1 MKPICL
7 RAFVATFIAALSSTG
22 ALTAAPGGEHLD
34 NPFVGASF
42 YRNID
47 YVASVNAA
55 AALHGGAV
63 GQQMRRVA
71 NYPTFLWLDSIAA
84 VNGTGA
90 YPRGLA
96 GHLDQ
101 ALMQGANAIGI
112 VIYNLP
118 NRDGSALASN
128 GELLIAQNGLYRY
141 KTEYIDVIYSIVSQ
155 AKYSGLRIVMV
166 IEPDSLPNLITNLS
180 FPKVAEANSTGAY
193 VQGVQYAI
201 GTLRSLIN
209 TYAYID
215 VAHAGWLGWSSNL
228 TPFANLLKQVGAGIP
243 GGNSKVDGFIS
254 NTANYNV
261 FVEPYMTANQLI
273 GGQPVRSTPI
283 WYDWND
289 HIEERS
295 FALAL
300 RTALTTGSDAYPTS
314 VGLLLDTSRNGWGGA
329 ARPIGPSTSTVRNTF
344 VRATTL
350 DRRIHKGNWGN
361 QSGAGIGARP
371 MANPSAN
378 YDAFVWVKP
387 PGESD
392 GSSSLIPVGPE
403 NPDGKGFDRMCDP
416 TYHGNS
422 LNGNQLTGALPNAP
436 VSGRWFQ
443 SQFVELVQNAYPAFI
458 ASTAVSFVIT
468 STWATGYNGEIT
480 VTNNG
485 DTAVSGWTLEFDF
498 TGTITNIWNGS
509 ITSHVGTHYVIQNA
523 TYNAAIAVGASVAVG
538 FSADPA
544 NQAQPPTNYIFN
556 GVAVGGS
563 TSNPTITTSTLPGG
577 VVASAYSQT
586 LAATG
591 GTGPYAWTI
600 SGGALPNGITLNN
613 AGVLSGTPSGTGTAN
628 FTVQVSDSSLPVK
641 MATKALSIVVTT
653 PPTISISDVAV
664 TLAGSTGVTG
674 VLSTSGNQI
683 VDSAGNPVRITG
695 INWFGFETTNQVL
708 HGLWARGYKSAL
720 DQIKGLGFNTL
731 RIPYSNAMLRA
742 GAATNSIN
750 FALNPDLQGLT
761 PLQCLDKIVDYCG
774 QIGLRIFLD
783 RHSANAGG
791 YLSENVWFI
800 SGDAYYTEQR
810 WIDDWVMLATRY
822 AGNPTIIGADLF
834 NEPKRTATW
843 GTSAPLTDWNKA
855 AERCG
860 NAILAAN
867 PNWLIIVE
875 GVEQFAGD
883 AYWWGGNLI
892 GASSYPVVLN
902 APNKLVY
909 SIHDYPASVSAQPW
923 FSAGNYPQNLGG
935 VWDTHW
941 GYLFKNNIAP
951 VIVGEFGSK
960 LATSSDQ
967 VWMDKLTDYMDGDF
981 DLNGSS
987 DLLAREKGISWT
999 TWCFNPNSGDTG
1011 GIVLDDWTTVNQTKL
1026 GYIQASMAPLLSGGG
1041 TAQTVSF
1048 TVTLSTASAQAVSVA
1063 WATMNG
1069 SAVAGTDFT
1078 ATSGTLNFA
1087 AGETSK
1093 TIMVSLL
1100 RNAAPAGTK
1109 TFSVQLSSPGGATIS
1124 DTTGVG
1130 TLVASLTPTPWQLW
1144 QSGKFTGAELADLT
1158 ISGSSADCDHDGLSN
1173 FLEFTLGTA
1182 PKTANAPP
1190 AVGKAGGRLTV
1201 TLTRNT
1207 NATDTTI
1214 SVQGADDPGGP
1225 WTDLARSTSGSV
1237 TSVLVIGAAVSESPT
1252 GTVRTV
1258 EVRDA
1263 FLMND
1268 PAHPRRFLRVQ
1279 AVPL

>member
-1 MKPICL
+1 MSPISI
-7 RAFVATFIAALSSTG
+7 RAFSAGFIAAL
-22 ALTAAPGGEHLD
+22 AFAMTAAAQTAVHLD
-34 NPFVGASF
+34 NPFVAATF
-42 YRNID
+42 YRNVD
-47 YVASVNAA
+47 YVAAVNAA
-55 AALHGGAV
+55 ANLQGGAV

-71 NYPTFLWLDSIAA
+71 NFPTFVWLDTIAA
-84 VNGTGA
+84 VNGTGS
-90 YPRGLA
+90 YPRSLS

-101 ALMQGANAIGI
+101 ALLQGANAIGI

-128 GELLIAQNGLYRY
+128 GELLIAQNGLNRY
-141 KTEYIDVIYSIVSQ
+141 KTEYIDVIYSIISQ

-180 FPKVAEANSTGAY
+180 FPKVAEANTTGAY

-201 GTLRSLIN
+201 GTLRSLTN

-215 VAHAGWLGWSSNL
+215 VAHAGWLGWPNNL

-261 FVEPYMTANQLI
+261 FVEPYMTANQMI
-273 GGQPVRSTPI
+273 SGQPVRSTPI

-300 RTALTTGSDAYPTS
+300 RTALTSGTDAYPTII
-314 VGLLLDTSRNGWGGA
+314 GLLLDTSRNGWGGT
-329 ARPIGPSTSTVRNTF
+329 ARPTGPSTSTVRNTF

-371 MANPSAN
+371 MANPSPN

-392 GSSSLIPVGPE
+392 GSSSLIPTGPE

-443 SQFVELVQNAYPAFI
+443 SQFVQLVQNAYPAFT
-458 ASTAVSFVIT
+458 ASTAVSFAIT

-480 VTNNG
+480 VTNDG
-485 DTAVSGWTLEFDF
+485 DTAVNGWTLEFDF
-498 TGTITNIWNGS
+498 TGTITNIWNGT
-509 ITSHVGTHYVIQNA
+509 ITSHVGTHYVIQNVS
-523 TYNAAIAVGASVAVG
+523 YNANIPAGASVVVG

-544 NQAQPPTNYIFN
+544 NQSQPPTNYLFN
-556 GVAVGGS
+556 GVAVGGT

-577 VVASAYSQT
+577 SVGSAYSHT

-591 GTGPYAWTI
+591 GTGPYAW
-600 SGGALPNGITLNN
+600 SVSAGALPNGITLSTT
-613 AGVLSGTPSGTGTAN
+613 GVLSGNPNGTGTAN
-628 FTVQVSDSSLPVK
+628 FTAQVIDSSSPVRTASK
-641 MATKALSIVVTT
+641 LLSLAVTT
-653 PPTISISDVAV
+653 PPTLSINDVTV
-664 TLAGSTGVTG
+664 TLTAANAGSGY
-674 VLSTSGNQI
+674 LSTSGNQI
-683 VDSAGNPVRITG
+683 VDSAGNAVRITG
-695 INWFGFETTNQVL
+695 INWFGFETSNRVL

-720 DQIKGLGFNTL
+720 DQIKTLGFNTL

-742 GAATNSIN
+742 GAATSSIN

-761 PLQCLDKIVDYCG
+761 PLQCLDKVIDYCG

-783 RHSANAGG
+783 RHSANADG
-791 YLSENVWFI
+791 YLNENVWFI

-822 AGNPTIIGADLF
+822 AGNPTVIGADLF

-843 GTSAPLTDWNKA
+843 GNSAPLTDWNRA

-860 NAILAAN
+860 NAIQAVN

-875 GVEQFAGD
+875 GVEQFGGQS
-883 AYWWGGNLI
+883 YWWGGNLM
-892 GASSYPVVLN
+892 GVATLPVTLN
-902 APNKLVY
+902 VPNKLVY
-909 SIHDYPASVSAQPW
+909 SIHDYPASVSAQTW

-935 VWDTHW
+935 VWDSYW
-941 GYLFKNNIAP
+941 GYIFKNNTAP
-951 VIVGEFGSK
+951 IIVGEFGSK
-960 LATSSDQ
+960 LLTTSDQ
-967 VWMDKLTDYMDGDF
+967 QWMDKLTDYMDGDF
-981 DLNGSS
+981 DLNGIN
-987 DLLAREKGISWT
+987 DLPAGKRGISWT
-999 TWCFNPNSGDTG
+999 MWCFNPNSGDTG
-1011 GIVLDDWTTVNQTKL
+1011 GIVGDDWTTVNQTKL
-1026 GYIQASMAPLLSGGG
+1026 AYIQAGMAPSLANSASGQ
-1041 TAQTVSF
+1041 TASF
-1048 TVTLSTASAQAVSVA
+1048 TVTLSAASTQAVSVA

-1069 SAVAGTDFT
+1069 TAIAGTNYT
-1078 ATSGTLNFA
+1078 AASGTLTFA

-1093 TIMVSLL
+1093 TITIALL
-1100 RNAAPAGTK
+1100 PNASPLETK
-1109 TFSVQLSSPGGATIS
+1109 AFIVQLSNPIGS
-1124 DTTGVG
+1124 
-1130 TLVASLTPTPWQLW
+1130 TLANNTAIAALAPNTPWHGWLMGRFYP
-1144 QSGKFTGAELADLT
+1144 SELADPVIT
-1158 ISGSSADCDHDGLSN
+1158 GQSADPDADGVTNLIEYATAMNPVLNDTVPAFATKMTSALEFIYTKNKAATDVTCVVEWSDTLGGTSWSDTGLSAPT
-1173 FLEFTLGTA
+1173 FLSDNGVTQQVKVTMA
-1182 PKTANAPP
+1182 
-1190 AVGKAGGRLTV
+1190 AGNGV
-1201 TLTRNT
+1201 
-1207 NATDTTI
+1207 A
-1214 SVQGADDPGGP
+1214 
-1225 WTDLARSTSGSV
+1225 
-1237 TSVLVIGAAVSESPT
+1237 
-1252 GTVRTV
+1252 
-1258 EVRDA
+1258 
-1263 FLMND
+1263 
-1268 PAHPRRFLRVQ
+1268 RFLRLKVTR
-1279 AVPL
+1279 